1 MICVEGV
8 LDPLAAAPG
17 GPRGLMRRARPADP
31 AVTSWPSLPEGWWN
45 RWSSMPARA
54 FPVALFNR
62 DAGQP
67 LNATYYHTSRVS
79 LADLAAGRF

>member
-1 MICVEGV
+1 
-8 LDPLAAAPG
+8 
-17 GPRGLMRRARPADP
+17 
-31 AVTSWPSLPEGWWN
+31 
-45 RWSSMPARA
+45 
-54 FPVALFNR
+54 LFNR